1 MQTAEKN
8 RYAKTAL
15 YGIVFFLGYFLLPLY
30 FAAYHFI
37 SFKLLSLFYLINTLI
52 VFYLLRSYFLKK
64 YDLTI
69 QIQDVQERINIAND
83 AIDQEQKSSVSF
95 DDKIRRY
102 DSLKNIIERINQS
115 LDLETLAET
124 LCSISFSLIA
134 DEKGTCIL
142 YLVDKDTQS
151 LSLYKTKKEDKKLV
165 IKAKQGDIFDLWV
178 SRHVSPLLV
187 EDVKKDFRFDL
198 EKIPHQEHR
207 PISSVVIAPLISENK
222 FLGIMRLDNPRA
234 GFYTQDDLR
243 FLMTICDQGAI
254 AIENSELYQKTQD
267 LAIHDGL
274 TGLYTKGYF
283 LDRLNEEVKRSNRRH
298 VAISLYMIDIDYFKN
313 YNDKFGHSAGDVVL
327 RNMSMILTETLQD
340 VNPVIGRFG
349 GEEFCVI
356 LTGVDKE
363 KSAHLAKN
371 LCEAVERTKV
381 ILRRQ
386 ETNVTVSIGVASFPQ
401 DANDADEL
409 ILKADRAMYDAKQ
422 QGRNRVIVTK

>member
-1 MQTAEKN
+1 MQTADKN
-8 RYAKTAL
+8 RYAKTAAL
-15 YGIVFFLGYFLLPLY
+15 GIIFFIGYFFVPLLY
-30 FAAYHFI
+30 TAYHFI
-37 SFKLLSLFYLINTLI
+37 SFKLLLGFYLINTLV
-52 VFYLLRSYFLKK
+52 VFFLLRSYFLRK

-69 QIQDVQERINIAND
+69 QIQGVQERVNIVND
-83 AIDQEQKSSVSF
+83 AIDQEIKSSVAF
-95 DDKIRRY
+95 DEKIRRY
-102 DSLKNIIERINQS
+102 DSLKNIIEQINQS

-134 DEKGTCIL
+134 DGKGTCIL
-142 YLVDKDTQS
+142 YLVDKDSQS
-151 LSLYKTKKEDKKLV
+151 LSLFKTKKDDKKLV
-165 IKAKQGDIFDLWV
+165 IKAKQGDIFDIWV

-187 EDVKKDFRFDL
+187 EDIKKDFRFDL
-198 EKIPHQEHR
+198 EKIPHHEHR
-207 PISSVVIAPLISENK
+207 PISSVIIAPLISENK

-234 GFYTQDDLR
+234 GFYSQDDLR

-283 LDRLNEEVKRSNRRH
+283 LDRLNEEIKRSNRRH
-298 VAISLYMIDIDYFKN
+298 TTMSLYMIDIDYFKN

-327 RNMSMILTETLQD
+327 RNLSMILTETLKD
-340 VNPVIGRFG
+340 VNPVISRFG

-356 LTGVDKE
+356 LTGVEKD
-363 KSAHLAKN
+363 KSASLAKT
-371 LCEAVERTKV
+371 LCETVERTKV

-401 DANDADEL
+401 DAGDSDEL

-422 QGRNRVIVTK
+422 QGRNRVIIAK